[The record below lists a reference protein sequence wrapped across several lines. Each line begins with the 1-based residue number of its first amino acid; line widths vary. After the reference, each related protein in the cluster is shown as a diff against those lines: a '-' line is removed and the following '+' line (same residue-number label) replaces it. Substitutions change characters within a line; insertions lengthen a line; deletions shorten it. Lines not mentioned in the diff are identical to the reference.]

1 MKTIALLA
9 VASLAFVGCDQQSDR
24 MDESAGAE
32 KSRIEQ
38 SKDAQQD
45 ALNQQK
51 KSIEQSA
58 DQAKDQISAQAKAE
72 KQRLE
77 SQTDAE
83 KAQIEAEKKQVEAE
97 ADAAKADV
105 NAQQKI
111 EEAAGATTTDKN
123 TGLTAQDQGTSE
135 ADRKITMEIR
145 QSLTSQTTPTDLSTA
160 AKNVTIITKDGMVTL
175 KGTVKTEAE
184 KADLEA
190 RAKAASGVKS
200 VDNKLEVKSE

>member
-1 MKTIALLA
+1 MKTIAILA
-9 VASLAFVGCDQQSDR
+9 AASLVLVGCQQRDQ

-38 SKDAQQD
+38 SKDAQQES
-45 ALNQQK
+45 LNEQK
-51 KSIEQSA
+51 KSVEQSA
-58 DQAKDQISAQAKAE
+58 DQAKKEIEAQ
-72 KQRLE
+72 
-77 SQTDAE
+77 SDAE
-83 KAQIEAEKKQVEAE
+83 KARLNAEKKQIEAQ

-105 NAQQKI
+105 EARQEFQ
-111 EEAAGATTTDKN
+111 EAAGAQ

-135 ADRKITMEIR
+135 ADRTITKEIR
-145 QSLTSQTTPTDLSTA
+145 QSMTSTTTPTDLSTS

-190 RAKAASGVKS
+190 RAKAVSGVKS